1 MNLVVNARDAMPDG
15 GKVTIRL
22 RNTSLD
28 GDEASNIDIEPGNFV
43 LLAVTDEGV
52 GMDAETLGRVFEPF
66 YTTKGMGKGTGLG
79 LATVYGIVE
88 QSGGRISVESQPG
101 AGTTF
106 TVVLPRAGE

>member
-88 QSGGRISVESQPG
+88 QSGGRISVEGQPG